1 MKVSLLAATAVAAL
15 LLESPAGA
23 VTLIPPANPV
33 APDVFSTIPTGPL
46 EASTGG
52 TFTSSGGATDYTGN
66 YTARVISDTARG
78 GLLDF
83 LYKFTV
89 TGGANDIGRVTAS
102 DFTGF
107 TTDVGYVTGTNSGA
121 AGIPITVDRTTG
133 SPVGFNFGAGL
144 GTGVSSAV
152 LVIET
157 NATLW
162 TAGNLSFLNNK
173 TSDNAAF
180 APMVPEPSTWAMIL
194 TGFGLLGFAAMRKG
208 KREARLAV

>member
-1 MKVSLLAATAVAAL
+1 MIAATAVAAL
-15 LLESPAGA
+15 VPFGSPAGA
-23 VTLIPPANPV
+23 AVLTPPANPV
-33 APDVFSTIPTGPL
+33 APDVFSAIPTGPL

-52 TFTSSGGATDYTGN
+52 AFTSSGGATDYTGN
-66 YTARVISDTARG
+66 YTTMVISDTARG

-83 LYKFTV
+83 LYRFTV
-89 TGGANDIGRVTAS
+89 TGGTNDIGRATAS

-121 AGIPITVDRTTG
+121 AGIPITVDRTTA
-133 SPVGFNFGAGL
+133 SPVGFNFGAGF

-173 TSDNAAF
+173 TSDNPAF
-180 APMVPEPSTWAMIL
+180 APVVPEPSTWAMML
-194 TGFGLLGFAAMRKG
+194 AGFGLLGFAAMRKG
-208 KREARLAV
+208 KREARPAV